1 MLIFIY
7 IVNANLMKLLQVSL
21 DALIAM
27 YYNCT
32 VKTCYTE
39 IGKQSLV
46 LFSCTYWP
54 WKRTAFH
61 SRCNISLNNIV
72 TDLADIQV
80 HIPLI
85 HITHT
90 LPNCTIATCFITFF
104 CTNV

>member
-32 VKTCYTE
+32 VKTWKT
-39 IGKQSLV
+39 IVGSLQ
-46 LFSCTYWP
+46 LYLLAR
-54 WKRTAFH
+54 KRTAFH
-61 SRCNISLNNIV
+61 SSCNISLNNIV

-90 LPNCTIATCFITFF
+90 LPNCTIATCFITFY

>member
-46 LFSCTYWP
+46 QLYLLAR
-54 WKRTAFH
+54 KRTAFH

>member
-1 MLIFIY
+1 MLLMCVSILSWSSNQQPRFLTLLAAVTTGMLSPTCKESIFIY

-54 WKRTAFH
+54 GKELLFTQGV
-61 SRCNISLNNIV
+61 I
-72 TDLADIQV
+72 
-80 HIPLI
+80 
-85 HITHT
+85 
-90 LPNCTIATCFITFF
+90 
-104 CTNV
+104 

>member
-1 MLIFIY
+1 
-7 IVNANLMKLLQVSL
+7 MKLLQVSL
-21 DALIAM
+21 NALIAM

-39 IGKQSLV
+39 IGNQSIVGSLQ
-46 LFSCTYWP
+46 LYLLAR
-54 WKRTAFH
+54 KRTAFH

-90 LPNCTIATCFITFF
+90 LPNCTIATCFITSF

>member
-1 MLIFIY
+1 
-7 IVNANLMKLLQVSL
+7 MKLLQVSL

-32 VKTCYTE
+32 VKT
-39 IGKQSLV
+39 SLQ
-46 LFSCTYWP
+46 LYLLAR
-54 WKRTAFH
+54 KRTAFH